1 MIRASLPKFITEH
14 TILPLIVAP
23 MFLVSGPSLVISACK
38 AGIIGSFP
46 FPNAR
51 PIEQLTSWLQQINH
65 QLALAKQ
72 QNPTARIAPYAVN
85 MIMHRSYA
93 RFEEEVALLKKY
105 QPKIVITA
113 LGSPE
118 RIIDIV
124 QGYGGLVFADVNT
137 LGFAHKA
144 ARMGVDG
151 LILVAAGAG
160 GHTGQMTG
168 FAFVEAVREFWDG
181 YLVLAGGI
189 STGRG
194 IRAAQALG
202 ADLAYMGTRF
212 IPTHESMAESAYQEM
227 LIEATVN
234 DLILTDAVTGVP
246 AWFMRQSLEKAGFD
260 IHNLQ
265 AAKIDF
271 KEGVGQ
277 NKAWR
282 DVWSAGQ
289 GVGMINKTNSVA
301 EIVQQLRKEYE
312 QVLIEEKK
320 GDAWS
325 NLAGQRMHR

>member
-1 MIRASLPKFITEH
+1 
-14 TILPLIVAP
+14 
-23 MFLVSGPSLVISACK
+23 MFLVSGPELVISTCK

-51 PIEQLTSWLQQINH
+51 PIEKLEAWMEQITSE
-65 QLALAKQ
+65 LANAQKA
-72 QNPTARIAPYAVN
+72 NPTTKIAPYAVN

-93 RFEEEVALLKKY
+93 RFEEEVDLLKKY
-105 QPKIVITA
+105 QPKVVITA

-124 QGYGGLVFADVNT
+124 HNYGGLVFADVNS
-137 LGFAHKA
+137 LGFAQKA

-160 GHTGQMTG
+160 GHTGKMTG
-168 FAFVEAVREFWDG
+168 FAFVDAVREFWDG

-194 IRAAQALG
+194 IRAAQTLG

-212 IPTHESMAESAYQEM
+212 IPTHESMAETAYQEM

-234 DLILTDAVTGVP
+234 DLILTDSVTGVP

-260 IHNLQ
+260 ITNLQ
-265 AAKIDF
+265 SVKIDF
-271 KEGVGQ
+271 TEGVGQ

-289 GVGMINKTNSVA
+289 GVGLI
-301 EIVQQLRKEYE
+301 KETIAVSALVE
-312 QVLIEEKK
+312 QLIEEYQAVLKK
-320 GDAWS
+320 ERVGDAWS
-325 NLAGQRMHR
+325 DYSLIQ

>member
-1 MIRASLPKFITEH
+1 MPTTPLPNFITHH
-14 TILPLIVAP
+14 TTLPLIAAP
-23 MFLVSGPSLVISACK
+23 MFLVSGPELVIASCK
-38 AGIIGSFP
+38 AGVIGSFP

-51 PIEQLTSWLQQINH
+51 PIGQLENWIEQITVE
-65 QLALAKQ
+65 LAKAKAE
-72 QNPTARIAPYAVN
+72 NPVAKIAPYAVN

-118 RIIDIV
+118 RIIDV
-124 QGYGGLVFADVNT
+124 VHEYGGLVFADVNS

-151 LILVAAGAG
+151 LILVAVGAG
-160 GHTGQMTG
+160 GHTGQMAG
-168 FAFVEAVREFWDG
+168 FAFVDAVREFWDG

-189 STGRG
+189 STGNG
-194 IRAAQALG
+194 IRAAQAIG

-212 IPTHESMAESAYQEM
+212 IATHESLAVTDYQEM
-227 LIEATVN
+227 VLEATVN
-234 DLILTDAVTGVP
+234 DLVLTDAVTGVK

-260 IHNLQ
+260 IKNLV
-265 AAKIDF
+265 AKKIDF
-271 KEGVGQ
+271 TEGVGE

-289 GVGMINKTNSVA
+289 GVDMIKKTSSVA
-301 EIVQQLRKEYE
+301 DLVQQLRAEYE
-312 QVLIEEKK
+312 VVLEREKM

-325 NLAGQRMHR
+325 I

>member
-1 MIRASLPKFITEH
+1 MTPIPLPDFITKN
-14 TILPLIVAP
+14 TVLPLIAAP
-23 MFLVSGPSLVISACK
+23 MFLVSGPDLVIASCK

-51 PIEQLTSWLQQINH
+51 PIEQLKNWMERITTE
-65 QLALAKQ
+65 LAQAKIA
-72 QNPTARIAPYAVN
+72 NPITKIAPYAVN

-124 QGYGGLVFADVNT
+124 HDYGGLIFADVNS

-160 GHTGQMTG
+160 GHTGQMAG
-168 FAFVEAVREFWDG
+168 FAFVDAVREFWNG
-181 YLVLAGGI
+181 YLILAGGI
-189 STGRG
+189 STGNG
-194 IRAAQALG
+194 IRATQTLG

-212 IPTHESMAESAYQEM
+212 IPTHESLAVKDYQEM
-227 LIEATVN
+227 VLEATVN
-234 DLILTDAVTGVP
+234 DLILTDAVTGVK

-260 IHNLQ
+260 IKNLVTK
-265 AAKIDF
+265 KIDF
-271 KEGVGQ
+271 TEGVGE

-289 GVGMINKTNSVA
+289 GVDMIKKTSSVA
-301 EIVQQLRKEYE
+301 DLVQQLRSEYE
-312 QVLIEEKK
+312 AVLQREKK
-320 GDAWS
+320 GDPWS
-325 NLAGQRMHR
+325 